1 MRKEVK
7 IGTAIG
13 GVLVAVIVVS
23 ALVNKGHSKKHDDVA
38 LDVGKPS
45 ATGDQTGTA
54 DHSPAGDAGAI
65 AHPTDPTPPSHDTV
79 GDAPTGGQVT
89 PPPPPTPSHSDDSA
103 DASHSPKSG
112 TNWQILLSAEHPDDM
127 MPVRTH
133 TPDPASET
141 GTGGTVTPPVE
152 TRVDN
157 GGNSSGSAPTPP
169 TGSSGNT
176 TGIASD
182 PGTVITPRPAGPQT
196 HRIQSGETFSS
207 IAKSFYGD
215 ARYFGEIAKANP
227 TVNPNKLK
235 PGTAINLPDKST
247 FKTTEKK
254 EATAGTST
262 PAGPSATPRS
272 GTPAVTAVDSKTE
285 YRVQSTDSLYKIS
298 LKLYG
303 TPNKVDAIYQ
313 LNKDR
318 IGADP
323 ARLKLN
329 MVLKL
334 PEAPNSSASTSAT
347 ASR

>member
-23 ALVNKGHSKKHDDVA
+23 ALVNKGNSKKHDAVV
-38 LDVGKPS
+38 LDTGKP
-45 ATGDQTGTA
+45 AAGTGDQTGTP
-54 DHSPAGDAGAI
+54 DHTPAGDPASVARP
-65 AHPTDPTPPSHDTV
+65 ADPVPPSHDTT
-79 GDAPTGGQVT
+79 GDAPAGGQVT
-89 PPPPPTPSHSDDSA
+89 PPAAPTHPDDSA

-112 TNWQILLSAEHPDDM
+112 TNWQILLSAEHPDEIM
-127 MPVRTH
+127 TPVHTN
-133 TPDPASET
+133 TPDPAGS
-141 GTGGTVTPPVE
+141 GGTPTPPTE
-152 TRVDN
+152 TRVDT
-157 GGNSSGSAPTPP
+157 GSNSSGGTSAPP
-169 TGSSGNT
+169 TGTSGSG
-176 TGIASD
+176 TGVASD
-182 PGTVITPRPAGPQT
+182 PVSPVTPHPAGPQT

-215 ARYFGEIAKANP
+215 ARFFGEIAKANP

-235 PGTAINLPDKST
+235 PGTTINLPDKAM
-247 FKTTEKK
+247 FKTEKK

-262 PAGPSATPRS
+262 PAGPAATPHP
-272 GTPAVTAVDSKTE
+272 TAPAVSAAVDPKTE

-298 LKLYG
+298 MKLYG

-334 PEAPNSSASTSAT
+334 PETPNSSASTSAT